1 MVEKQSIDFRQR
13 DFSIDETKNV
23 GVAGLRR
30 GFLTKYIGK
39 YRRRKWYVVFLP
51 LLNTKLRNNWC

>member
-23 GVAGLRR
+23 GVARLRR
-30 GFLTKYIGK
+30 GFLTKYIDAENGML
-39 YRRRKWYVVFLP
+39 VFYHY
-51 LLNTKLRNNWC
+51 